1 VTSSLN
7 LYVSSNGTD
16 HGPLS
21 LEEATKRVASGEFKA
36 DDLSWHQGVSGWMPL
51 KSLPEWPELNKK
63 SAPPPLVGS
72 KNLESTN
79 SKPMHSKSAP
89 KVNTG
94 GISNNKQDLQ
104 RANSFNDADSAKP
117 SMGIVG
123 KLLIT
128 FAVIIFLST
137 LGLVGYLIYQN
148 LDKFIPPSN
157 EPVEKTIEP
166 EVNNSDPNETKEEDL
181 INLPDPFAP
190 PDQ

>member
-1 VTSSLN
+1 MTSSLN

-21 LEEATKRVASGEFKA
+21 TEEATKRVASGEFKP

-79 SKPMHSKSAP
+79 SKPKLSKSAP
-89 KVNTG
+89 KINLG
-94 GISNNKQDLQ
+94 NRSDNKHNSKSS
-104 RANSFNDADSAKP
+104 NSFHDAHSAKP

-137 LGLVGYLIYQN
+137 LALVGYLIYQN
-148 LDKFIPPSN
+148 IDKFIPPNN

-166 EVNNSDPNETKEEDL
+166 EVSNLDPNETKEEDL
-181 INLPDPFAP
+181 INLPDPFAA